1 METLKKYFPGLNI
14 DQWQKLEELG
24 PIYQDW
30 NQKINVISRK
40 DMAHFYL
47 RHVLHSLA
55 IYKVLGF
62 NPGASVMDVGT
73 GGGFPGIPL
82 AICNPDTNFLLV
94 DSIGKK
100 IRVVQD
106 VAEKLGLDN
115 VKARQCR
122 VEKIDERFDFIVSRA
137 VKPLPL
143 FMSWVKNNIS
153 QESRHVL
160 PNGVLY
166 LKGGDFSQDLAVLN
180 WPYTI
185 FELAG
190 FFAEP
195 FFATKKIVHVYRG

>member
-1 METLKKYFPGLNI
+1 METLKKYFSGLTI
-14 DQWQKLEELG
+14 DQLQKLEALG
-24 PIYQDW
+24 PMYEDW

-47 RHVLHSLA
+47 RHVMHSMA
-55 IYKVLGF
+55 IYKVVGF
-62 NPGASVMDVGT
+62 KAGASVMDVGT

-100 IRVVQD
+100 IKVVQD
-106 VAEKLGLDN
+106 VVEKLGLKN

-122 VEKIDERFDFIVSRA
+122 VEEIGERFDFIVSRA

-143 FMSWVKNNIS
+143 YMSWVKHNIRD
-153 QESRHVL
+153 ESRHVL

-166 LKGGDFSQDLAVLN
+166 LKGGDFSQDLAGLD
-180 WPYTI
+180 WRYTI
-185 FELAG
+185 YELSG

-195 FFATKKIVHVYRG
+195 FFATKKIVHVYR

>member
-1 METLKKYFPGLNI
+1 METLKKNFPDLNI
-14 DQWQKLEELG
+14 DQLQKLEELG
-24 PIYQDW
+24 PIYEDW

-47 RHVLHSLA
+47 RHVIHSLA
-55 IYKVLGF
+55 IYKVVGF
-62 NPGASVMDVGT
+62 NAGTFVMDVGT

-100 IRVVQD
+100 IKVVQD
-106 VAEKLGLDN
+106 VAEKLGLEN

-122 VEKIDERFDFIVSRA
+122 VEEVDERFDFIVSRA

-143 FMSWVKNNIS
+143 YMSWVKNNIRD
-153 QESRHVL
+153 ESRHVL

-166 LKGGDFSQDLAVLN
+166 LKGGDFPQDLAGLD
-180 WPYTI
+180 WRYTI
-185 FELAG
+185 FELSG

-195 FFATKKIVHVYRG
+195 FFATKKIVHIYR